1 MPDRRHSALL
11 FKHAVD
17 RDGAHTIVDE
27 LRRVILDGAVPP
39 GTPIPVGD
47 IAEMFGVSAIPV
59 RESLKTLSGEGLV
72 QHQPN
77 VGYAVARLTANELAE
92 MYLVRETLES
102 AALSAAVANATD
114 ADRNAVA
121 IAHRLLE
128 RAVAEDD
135 PQTYHRQSRHFHIGL
150 TRPSGML
157 RLVHMLEAAWNITE
171 PVQLMV
177 HVDPSDRAAL
187 HADHGQML
195 EAFLDRDADALLAA
209 SVDHHRRLNSVVATL
224 PPDTGLISHD

>member
-11 FKHAVD
+11 FKHAID

-114 ADRNAVA
+114 ADRDAVA